1 MRKIIMNIIKISS
14 VSTCLA
20 LFLFASIDTFA
31 CSSEDRIAL
40 AQMGQTTEQIDAQC
54 GGSGGNPF
62 VTPSMPTAT
71 QCVTQAGSCYLGVQL
86 SVGSQ
91 CYCPAGYGNVVYGVA
106 Q

>member
-1 MRKIIMNIIKISS
+1 MSIIK
-14 VSTCLA
+14 VSPASAGLTLF
-20 LFLFASIDTFA
+20 FLFTNANTFA
-31 CSSEDRIAL
+31 CSSEDRIAM

-54 GGSGGNPF
+54 GSGGNPF

-71 QCVTQAGSCYLGVQL
+71 QCVTPAGSCYLGVQL

-91 CYCPAGYGNVVYGVA
+91 CYCPSGYGNVVYGVA